1 MKVKQKNLI
10 GIGVL
15 ALVVLAITGIV
26 LIIGGIDTESK
37 NKNIPDT
44 PYNNTNINH
53 SNTILNSSN
62 TSSNTTEQI
71 NNTMNKTC
79 NATIDTT
86 ANTTTAINNTNN
98 NIYSNTANT
107 VRNTTNTANTKTT
120 TNTTNTS
127 TATNTPETSVQ
138 ITTIKTTIKNI
149 DAEEA
154 HKLIEENSD
163 NENFIIID
171 IRTLSEFNSGHI
183 KDAINIDYY
192 DNDFVERL
200 NDLNKSKTYLVY
212 CRSGHRSG
220 SAMENFQQLKF
231 GLVYNMLRG
240 INSWRSEGFPV
251 Q

>member
-1 MKVKQKNLI
+1 M
-10 GIGVL
+10 

-26 LIIGGIDTESK
+26 LISGCINTEDK

-44 PYNNTNINH
+44 ADNNTIIN
-53 SNTILNSSN
+53 N
-62 TSSNTTEQI
+62 SNTTEQI
-71 NNTMNKTC
+71 S
-79 NATIDTT
+79 
-86 ANTTTAINNTNN
+86 NNTNKTD
-98 NIYSNTANT
+98 NIAI
-107 VRNTTNTANTKTT
+107 NTTNTTANITT
-120 TNTTNTS
+120 SISNTTINDAMNNTTSHNPINNSNNKRDDTAANASSNKNITNTS
-127 TATNTPETSVQ
+127 TATNTPETPVQ
-138 ITTIKTTIKNI
+138 TTTTKTTIKNI

-163 NENFIIID
+163 NENFIVID

-200 NDLNKSKTYLVY
+200 NDLDKSKTYLVY
-212 CRSGHRSG
+212 CQSGHRSG

-240 INSWRSEGFPV
+240 INSWRSKGFPV
-251 Q
+251 